1 MLLLINMDISEL
13 VPLTYSMLINNIDS
27 DKQKKVKSEYTFL
40 NLETGELK
48 EITDL
53 QSKIYKSDTFF
64 NLFFNVYFNYYEKK
78 AT

>member
-40 NLETGELK
+40 NLEILV
-48 EITDL
+48 
-53 QSKIYKSDTFF
+53 SP
-64 NLFFNVYFNYYEKK
+64 
-78 AT
+78 